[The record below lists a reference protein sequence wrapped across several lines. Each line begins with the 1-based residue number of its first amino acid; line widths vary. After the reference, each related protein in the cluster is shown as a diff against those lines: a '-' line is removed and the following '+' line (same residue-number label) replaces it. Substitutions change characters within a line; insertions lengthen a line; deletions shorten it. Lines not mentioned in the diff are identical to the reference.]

1 MTLTF
6 EQPVLCD
13 TAAGRDA
20 AQLTP
25 DVTAGLTAAAAD
37 HRQGQLCKLWP
48 PASDLAV
55 TQAAGRQLSLETY
68 SQAKLLIGHLKP
80 SYWLIS
86 RAL

>member
-25 DVTAGLTAAAAD
+25 AVTAGLTAAAAD
-37 HRQGQLCKLWP
+37 HRQGQLC
-48 PASDLAV
+48 
-55 TQAAGRQLSLETY
+55 QL
-68 SQAKLLIGHLKP
+68 
-80 SYWLIS
+80 
-86 RAL
+86 